1 MSSQFPSLKSAGWS
15 FLTGSVLVLIP
26 YSLLVARFKYPEVL
40 RKPAGE
46 ILASFH
52 AGGPDLILL
61 WLAFALCG
69 IPLLYGYYRI
79 GTVLKSEF
87 PFAGF
92 ATVAGLAGGFAQII
106 GLLRWVFVV
115 PVLAETWNSGSEPVR
130 IAAETGFLLQHQ
142 AGGVLLGEFIG
153 QTATIF
159 WLISFSVILFQARVI
174 PVWVMVWGLLSGVI
188 YFLAQAELLS
198 TVIPEFPV
206 WGPAGLIGST
216 LWLLWMVLLGFRL
229 IRKQQPG

>member
-1 MSSQFPSLKSAGWS
+1 M
-15 FLTGSVLVLIP
+15 
-26 YSLLVARFKYPEVL
+26 
-40 RKPAGE
+40 
-46 ILASFH
+46 
-52 AGGPDLILL
+52 
-61 WLAFALCG
+61 
-69 IPLLYGYYRI
+69 
-79 GTVLKSEF
+79 
-87 PFAGF
+87 
-92 ATVAGLAGGFAQII
+92 VAGLAGGFAQII

-174 PVWVMVWGLLSGVI
+174 PLWMMITGCLSGLI
-188 YFLAQAELLS
+188 YALAQAEVLA

-206 WGPAGLIGST
+206 WEPAGLIGST

-229 IRKQQPG
+229 IRKQQPV